1 MNESRKDK
9 SLYTLTKKFV
19 EMLKTEETVDLNIVN
34 LIKIYAHLKKL
45 ITSLYRSQMSFNVQ
59 RNDASMMYLMS

>member
-34 LIKIYAHLKKL
+34 K
-45 ITSLYRSQMSFNVQ
+45 
-59 RNDASMMYLMS
+59 